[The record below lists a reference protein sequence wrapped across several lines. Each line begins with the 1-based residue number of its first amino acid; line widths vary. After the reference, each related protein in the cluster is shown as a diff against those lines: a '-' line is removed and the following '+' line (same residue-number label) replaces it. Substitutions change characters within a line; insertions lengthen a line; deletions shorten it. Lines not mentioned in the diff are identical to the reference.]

1 MTNTTI
7 TIVGNATREP
17 EVRFTSSGLATV
29 SFSVAV
35 NRKVPG
41 RNGEPGTE
49 AVSFFNVVA
58 YGSLAENVSQSV
70 NKGTR
75 VIATGR
81 LDQRTWE
88 SATGDRRTTYELVA
102 DEVGTAL
109 RWASVKVEKPERLYP
124 TQSEMRE
131 AVEAAPLIPASQ
143 EVASHAVSQSEPA
156 FSEPAFSEPA
166 FSEPACREQASEPA
180 F

>member
-1 MTNTTI
+1 MTNTSI

-17 EVRFTSSGLATV
+17 EVRFTASGLATV

-35 NRKVPG
+35 NRKIPG

-58 YGSLAENVSQSV
+58 FGSLAENVSQSV

-88 SATGDRRTTYELVA
+88 SANGDRRTTYELVA

-109 RWASVKVEKPERLYP
+109 RWACVKVEKPERLYP
-124 TQSEMRE
+124 TQTEMRE
-131 AVEAAPLIPASQ
+131 AVEAAPAIPASH
-143 EVASHAVSQSEPA
+143 EVAAHAVLQSEPV
-156 FSEPAFSEPA
+156 FSEPAFLDPA
-166 FSEPACREQASEPA
+166 FLDPARSESA